1 MDQAEKEYLKIWLS
15 HTVMGVAATI
25 AIVLRFIARRR
36 TKAVLKWD
44 DWIALSA
51 LLFMWGDFACTI
63 LGKSFILNIWSTD
76 SILTIW
82 PCRELVARMS
92 VIFLYYRLFS
102 IKRWLGWSL
111 KTVGALSILWLLCLI
126 FTVSFQCKPIAALLD
141 ATVAGECLD
150 NQTGFLSSEIFNA
163 CLDLALV
170 CLPIRIIWKL
180 RLPLRERFG
189 IATIF
194 LTGGL

>member
-1 MDQAEKEYLKIWLS
+1 MDQADREYLKIWLL
-15 HTVMGVAATI
+15 HAVMGLAATT
-25 AIVLRFIARRR
+25 AIILRFLARRR

-44 DWIALSA
+44 DWISFSA

-63 LGKSFILNIWSTD
+63 LGKSFLFKTAYA
-76 SILTIW
+76 SILLTDA
-82 PCRELVARMS
+82 CEVAARMS

-141 ATVAGECLD
+141 ATVEGECLD

-163 CLDLALV
+163 CLDLMLV
-170 CLPIRIIWKL
+170 CLPVRIIWHL
-180 RLPLRERFG
+180 RLPLRERLG